1 MTRVVF
7 ENATIADVIGKAARI
22 APTRGSAF
30 DKAAGIFIEID
41 PAEGV
46 VSVRATNTDV
56 FYMEVVDAVSIDTDG
71 LGPVQWLLPS
81 LTLSALC
88 SKLPIG
94 TNKQIAWEDV
104 GGIMTFKSGRM
115 SAKIAMMTPEYY
127 PVWEP
132 FDPDSLEMVTG
143 FGGRV
148 DMVSWAAATKG
159 EPPLSGVHFTG
170 EAVLASDRYRIAK
183 APCKADPIYKPITV
197 PAAIFT
203 PISRQLVD
211 VKLGIEGE
219 FLCMMPDEST
229 QIKAIIYGQ
238 QFPNLQP
245 AMERQQSHVLKVKKA
260 PFVELI
266 DRASVMVG
274 AERVPLLRLFIGEEE
289 IAAYME
295 QQEVGM
301 LGDVVEI
308 PGHAQH
314 DRVVIDFTPKNL
326 MDALQ
331 HAPSEEVE
339 FHYDIDRES
348 RRPKPVKIDGGS
360 GYVALVMPRTQREV
374 DEQKKE
380 EQ

>member
-1 MTRVVF
+1 MTKVVF

-30 DKAAGIFIEID
+30 DKSAGIFMEID
-41 PAEGV
+41 PAEGT

-56 FYMEVVDAVSIDTDG
+56 FYMEVVDVVSIEADSG
-71 LGPVQWLLPS
+71 IGPITWLLPS
-81 LTLSALC
+81 ITLAALC

-94 TNKQIAWEDV
+94 SNKQITWENV

-115 SAKIAMMTPEYY
+115 SAKIAMMSPEYY
-127 PVWEP
+127 PVWDP

-159 EPPLSGVHFTG
+159 EPPLSGVYFDGDNVIAT
-170 EAVLASDRYRIAK
+170 DRYRIAK
-183 APCKADPIYKPITV
+183 APCKAEPIYKPITV
-197 PAAIFT
+197 PASIFT
-203 PISRQLVD
+203 PISRQLID

-238 QFPNLQP
+238 QFPNLQN
-245 AMERQQSHVLKVKKA
+245 AMDREQSNKFTVKKA
-260 PFVELI
+260 PFIELI

-308 PGHAQH
+308 PGQAQH
-314 DRVVIDFTPKNL
+314 DRVIIDFTPKNL
-326 MDALQ
+326 LEALS
-331 HAPSEEVE
+331 HAPSEQIE
-339 FHYDIDRES
+339 FYYDIDRKKV
-348 RRPKPVKIDGGS
+348 KPVKIDGGS